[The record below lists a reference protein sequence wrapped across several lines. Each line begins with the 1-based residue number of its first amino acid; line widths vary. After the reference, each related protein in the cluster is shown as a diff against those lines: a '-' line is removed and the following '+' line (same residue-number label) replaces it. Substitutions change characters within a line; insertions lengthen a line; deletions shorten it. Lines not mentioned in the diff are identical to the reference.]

1 MPFQSATTLDTLI
14 NDRQYN
20 IMLQTGH
27 TSHAPQHR
35 NLNVYQAIAVSV
47 GMVMGSGIFR
57 AASSVAAN
65 VSTSAELFLVWS
77 VGGLL
82 SFIGALCYAE
92 LATAFPN
99 TGGDYY
105 FLRKSFGPVVGF
117 MFAWSRFTVIYA
129 GSLAALAFTFGDYL
143 NQAFHLGQVGS
154 AALPFLIILALTG
167 VNLRGIKSSAGTQVG
182 LTAIDIG
189 GLLSVGLA
197 GIWLALHTNISTST
211 HELDVSNGHIGVAMV
226 GVLFAFGGWSDVA
239 TLSAEVRDGKRGMVK
254 TMLGALAIITV
265 LYVGVNWAYWRGLGL
280 SGLAHST
287 APAADVMRLAFG
299 KSGEFIIVAVIAIST
314 TAAMN
319 ATIIVGGRT
328 TYAAGRDWPALRRL
342 ADWDEARGT
351 PKAAIWA
358 QSSMALLLI
367 CFGLIKHNGFEQMLD
382 YLSPVFWFFLTLS
395 GLAVIVLRYKFPDQ
409 ARPYKVPLYPLMPLL
424 FSASSAYVLYS
435 SVIYLQAAALAGLAM
450 LALGA
455 VLAYVL
461 KRG

>member
-1 MPFQSATTLDTLI
+1 M
-14 NDRQYN
+14 
-20 IMLQTGH
+20 
-27 TSHAPQHR
+27 
-35 NLNVYQAIAVSV
+35 SV

-65 VSTSAELFLVWS
+65 VSTNTELFLVWS
-77 VGGLL
+77 IGGLL

-105 FLRKSFGPVVGF
+105 FLRKAFGPTVGF

-143 NQAFHLGQVGS
+143 NQVFHLGQIGS
-154 AALPFLIILALTG
+154 AALPFLIILGLTA
-167 VNLRGIKSSAGTQVG
+167 VNLRGIKSGASTQVG

-189 GLLSVGLA
+189 GLLCVGLA
-197 GIWLALHTNISTST
+197 GVWLALHTATPAAVVAATQS
-211 HELDVSNGHIGVAMV
+211 HGHIGVAMV

-265 LYVGVNWAYWRGLGL
+265 LYVGANWAYWRGLGL
-280 SGLAHST
+280 TGLAHST

-299 KSGEFIIVAVIAIST
+299 APGELIIVAVIAIST

-328 TYAAGRDWPALRRL
+328 TYAAGRDWPALRRV

-367 CFGLIKHNGFEQMLD
+367 GFGLWKHNGFEQMLD
-382 YLSPVFWFFLTLS
+382 YLSPVFWLFLTLS

-409 ARPYKVPLYPLMPLL
+409 PRPYKVPLYPLMPLL

-435 SVIYLQAAALAGLAM
+435 SVVYLQTAALAGLAM

-455 VLAYVL
+455 VLAYVM
-461 KRG
+461 KRNA